1 MKKMTVFFSLLV
13 IPIIMVSSAAAAYN
27 TQVTP
32 TIIPTTP
39 SSPTFSTTAA
49 TPFSP
54 TSPVTP
60 PSPTSP
66 STVAT
71 PSTATTSSVSSTPF
85 TVTTPSISSTL
96 TPSISSTLSIVATQ
110 ITPTTYSVPQSFD
123 FGKNYYNV
131 YGSPDISATII
142 GSNEFDRGQ
151 KATLN
156 IDFMNRGKLL
166 GFKDVRTPNGAN
178 EIFAAQTE
186 MKLESAIVD
195 ATGIVASLSAD
206 PGSPVEVKSI
216 SQQLGSIKSGQNSI
230 APAKFDIEINKK
242 AKAGEY
248 NLYLNLS
255 YDYQKNV
262 QVTNANATA
271 QTYDVNHWYGMMTQD
286 QILKIK
292 VKNQADFEIVNTTGS
307 LHPGG
312 NSIIEIT
319 IKNTGENEA
328 RNVKAIVN
336 PSDPLSTTDGMAFL
350 STIMPGSTAVA
361 KIKVKADSETIPK
374 AYGIDTVLKYETPE
388 GDIKY
393 SDILQATVEVKDAG
407 LFQKLFGW
415 I

>member
-1 MKKMTVFFSLLV
+1 MKKVIVFFSLL
-13 IPIIMVSSAAAAYN
+13 IISTIMISGAAAAYD
-27 TQVTP
+27 TPITSTITP
-32 TIIPTTP
+32 T
-39 SSPTFSTTAA
+39 
-49 TPFSP
+49 
-54 TSPVTP
+54 
-60 PSPTSP
+60 
-66 STVAT
+66 
-71 PSTATTSSVSSTPF
+71 
-85 TVTTPSISSTL
+85 
-96 TPSISSTLSIVATQ
+96 
-110 ITPTTYSVPQSFD
+110 TPTTYSVSQSFD

-131 YGSPDISATII
+131 YGSPDISATIV

-156 IDFMNRGKLL
+156 IDLMNRGKLL
-166 GFKDVRTPNGAN
+166 GFKDVRTPKGAN

-216 SQQLGSIKSGQNSI
+216 SQQIGSIRSGQNSI

-262 QVTNANATA
+262 QVTNANASA
-271 QTYDVNHWYGMMTQD
+271 QTYDVNHWYGMMTQN
-286 QILKIK
+286 QTLKIK
-292 VKNQADFEIVNTTGS
+292 VKSQADFEIVNTTGS
-307 LHPGG
+307 LYPGG
-312 NSIIEIT
+312 NGIIEIT
-319 IKNTGENEA
+319 IKNTGEKEA

-350 STIMPGSTAVA
+350 STITPDSTAVA

-374 AYGIDTVLKYETPE
+374 VYGIDTVLKYETPE

-393 SDILQATVEVKDAG
+393 SDILQAPVEIKEAG